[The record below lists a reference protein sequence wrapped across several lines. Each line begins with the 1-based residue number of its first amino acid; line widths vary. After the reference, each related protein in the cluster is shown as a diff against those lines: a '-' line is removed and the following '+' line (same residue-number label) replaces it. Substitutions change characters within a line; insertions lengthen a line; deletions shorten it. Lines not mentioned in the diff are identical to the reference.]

1 MDAAKST
8 APPPNGQG
16 PNDTTHRNAYI
27 ESLSLLSKIDY
38 ECKRLEAAEALGFRV
53 SALDEIVAGMRPK
66 EELGKDNLQ
75 GEAIEWE
82 DIELWPEPVNGAELL
97 NRVVERIEL
106 YLVLPPGAA
115 VVMGLWCLSCYL
127 YDCFDVFPRLN
138 ISSPT
143 KRCGKT
149 LTGDVLSLF
158 CPRPLSTEDATTAA
172 LFRIIPK
179 YHPTVFFDEFD
190 TLGDKGDDYRAIL
203 NASHRRNGKV
213 LRTVPVGD
221 GFEVRAFSVYCPVVV
236 IGIGTVYDTL
246 LDRSITIRLERATK
260 EEIKNKKRFNF
271 RDLESEKNLA
281 RQLARLAADSR
292 VAVLAHGD
300 PKLPEEI
307 YSREADNLRPLA
319 TVAEIVGEGWPLR
332 LITAYANLCGD
343 EGKGESDGLR
353 IELLRDIRE
362 VLRERED
369 TNIFSQDLT
378 DALCSMP
385 DRPWHELNRGKS
397 ISATWLAK
405 QLKTFRI
412 ISKSVRVGDNS
423 KKGYRRADFEDVFER
438 YLDRETDL
446 DVSKRHSVTEA
457 INIDESKELET
468 SHAIECDGTKSHEN
482 PVNVAVCR
490 CDVSNVENGN
500 GHTKAIE
507 TKSDR
512 LWRTAILPRRMCEL
526 GKTEAE
532 IALMTEA
539 EMERLSNESF

>member
-16 PNDTTHRNAYI
+16 PDTTHRNAYI